1 MPHEALGRW
10 KKIVIQGDGV
20 DPATPASGVELA
32 INEAIATSVRHQV
45 KRELY

>member
-10 KKIVIQGDGV
+10 KRIEIWGDEV
-20 DPATPASGVELA
+20 DLATPGSGVELA
-32 INEAIATSVRHQV
+32 TNEAIATPVQHQV